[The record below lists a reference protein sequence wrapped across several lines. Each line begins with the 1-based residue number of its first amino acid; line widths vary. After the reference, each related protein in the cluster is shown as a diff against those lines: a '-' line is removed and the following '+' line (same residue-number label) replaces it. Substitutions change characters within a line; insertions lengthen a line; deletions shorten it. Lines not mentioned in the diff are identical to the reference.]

1 MNTPLRDILE
11 RYESDLRGAARR
23 ILMSAPA
30 WAEDVPLEAG
40 VYAVWEG
47 DVPIYVGET
56 SCLKA
61 RMSDIGRPVN
71 HSFARK
77 LCKALLLSPTSLD
90 ELAAAMRKSYLL
102 SFVAIPFGRA
112 EVEEYLV
119 LRWRQTLVN
128 KPAKRLLRSPQYH
141 WVHAA

>member
-11 RYESDLRGAARR
+11 RHENNLQLATRRMLMAA
-23 ILMSAPA
+23 PT

-40 VYAVWEG
+40 VYVVWEG
-47 DVPIYVGET
+47 DLPIYVGET

-71 HSFARK
+71 HTFARK
-77 LCKALLLSPTSLD
+77 VCKALLLSPTSLE
-90 ELAAAMRKSYLL
+90 ELAAAMRMRYTL
-102 SFVAIPFGRA
+102 SFATISYGRA

-119 LRWRQTLVN
+119 IRWQKTLVN
-128 KPAKRLLRSPQYH
+128 KPAKRLLRSPQYD